1 MDKFTLTINLDRID
15 QEHIW
20 KNKQGE
26 RCISANLVH
35 SPKKWDSGDE
45 SWGFLAQWWK
55 DETLPAGKYP
65 DHPILGNGKVMRAS
79 SATPA
84 GSTKPNDDAP
94 F

>member
-1 MDKFTLTINLDRID
+1 MEKITITLCLDKIDEAHAWDYNEKRYISVTLVPTPDNQYGKDYMV
-15 QEHIW
+15 
-20 KNKQGE
+20 KQY
-26 RCISANLVH
+26 
-35 SPKKWDSGDE
+35 
-45 SWGFLAQWWK
+45 WK